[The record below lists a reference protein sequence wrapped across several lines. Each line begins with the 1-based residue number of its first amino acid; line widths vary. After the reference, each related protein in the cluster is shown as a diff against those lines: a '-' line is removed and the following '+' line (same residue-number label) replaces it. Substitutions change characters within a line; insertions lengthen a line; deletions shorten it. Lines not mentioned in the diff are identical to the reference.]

1 MNPFLR
7 WPGGKR
13 KLADEISAWLPYGGR
28 YHEPFLGSGAIF
40 FARRPFFAYLTDTNT
55 MLTRTF
61 SAVRSDVDA
70 VIASLKIYAA
80 AYAQHGAPFY
90 NHVRAHLSLSED
102 MESPELAAA
111 FIFLNKTNFN
121 GLFRVNGDG
130 KYNVPAGTFSSPP
143 TICDEQT
150 LRDCSNALAPATII
164 NCDFRTVEERARP
177 GDACYMD
184 APYAPTSDTASFTS
198 YTRDGFTEKDQRDL
212 CALARRLKRK
222 GVCVVLS
229 NSDTPLIRELY
240 GDGEFEI
247 KEILRGGTISSKA
260 DGRQPVR
267 ELLMR

>member
-7 WPGGKR
+7 WTGGKR
-13 KLADEISAWLPYGGR
+13 KLADEISPWLPYGGR
-28 YHEPFLGSGAIF
+28 YHECFLGSGAIF
-40 FARRPFFAYLTDTNT
+40 FARRPLFAYLTDTNT

-61 SAVRSDVDA
+61 VAVRSDVDA
-70 VIASLKIYAA
+70 VIASLKLYAA
-80 AYAQHGAPFY
+80 AYAEHGAPFY
-90 NHVRAHLSLSED
+90 SHVRSHLSED

-130 KYNVPAGTFSSPP
+130 KYNVPAGTFASPP
-143 TICDEQT
+143 KICDEET
-150 LRDCSNALAPATII
+150 LRACSNALGPATII
-164 NCDFRTVEERARP
+164 NCDFRAIEERANT

-184 APYAPTSDTASFTS
+184 APYAPTSTTASFTS

-212 CALARRLKRK
+212 CALARRLKRN
-222 GVCVVLS
+222 GVHVVLS

-247 KEILRGGTISSKA
+247 KEIMRGGTISSKA
-260 DGRQPVR
+260 DGRQPVK